1 MAVWKM
7 DRKVLPFV
15 RASIEQGSSNEPMPA
30 GMVEQLYR
38 NHWGE
43 LCRRLRRMYGDGPPE
58 PEDLAQAAFVQ
69 ITRLSNA
76 DAIENP
82 RAYLFRAAVNIGL
95 NSIGRIQRTRR
106 FIEDA
111 LAESGE
117 PLEEISPSRVYE
129 GKEAWS
135 IVERA
140 FDSLSEKQREIVMRC
155 RIKGET
161 YAQISAETGWSQ
173 ADISRQLN
181 AALAVLQRARAAGE
195 AQER

>member
-1 MAVWKM
+1 MTMWKM
-7 DRKVLPFV
+7 DAKVLPFV
-15 RASIEQGSSNEPMPA
+15 RASIKQGSSNGSMAP

-43 LCRRLRRMYGDGPPE
+43 LCRRLRRIYGDGPPE

-69 ITRLSNA
+69 ITRMANA
-76 DAIENP
+76 DTIENP

-95 NSIGRIQRTRR
+95 NAIGRIQRTRR
-106 FIEDA
+106 FIEDS
-111 LAESGE
+111 LAETGE

-129 GKEAWS
+129 GKEAWG
-135 IVERA
+135 IVERS
-140 FDSLSEKQREIVMRC
+140 FESLSEKQREIVVRC

-161 YAQISAETGWSQ
+161 YAQISAATGWSQ

-181 AALAVLQRARAAGE
+181 AALAVLQKALAGGE
-195 AQER
+195 AEEK